1 MWGAVQLGVLAAFLV
16 LFVPVGMAGWH
27 LSRNKMLF
35 FSCALFITLAVCVHL
50 TPYFPSVSSIMLSS
64 PGSLSL
70 SSSSSNG
77 NLDSCISLLHQ
88 VAFDFQEL
96 NNENSSVENTV
107 RSSCEESWR
116 WIESEPVVQ
125 CDFHKLSKS
134 DASDLFNGS
143 WVVVAGDSQARLFVV
158 SLLELLLGESEMEM
172 IRGDLFKRHSDYNI
186 LIDEIGMKLDFI
198 WAPYVSNLTDL
209 VLGFEEKKSPY
220 PDVFVIGTGL
230 WDMLHINNATDYGVS
245 LKLLGDLVVLL
256 LPVPSDFVNDGA
268 GTNLVSVRS
277 PNFFWLGMPKLIN
290 SMLNTDEKREKM
302 SDVIWKAYTDELYSS
317 KLLRQSGGPLLL
329 LDIHALSNN
338 CGAHCTADGMH
349 YHRVVYEAAV
359 HVMLNGLLIESNQK
373 L

>member
-16 LFVPVGMAGWH
+16 LFVPLGMAGWH

-50 TPYFPSVSSIMLSS
+50 TPYFPSVSSM
-64 PGSLSL
+64 L
-70 SSSSSNG
+70 SSSSSSSMV

-88 VAFDFQEL
+88 VAFNFQEL
-96 NNENSSVENTV
+96 NNENCSVENTV
-107 RSSCEESWR
+107 RSSSAKSWK

-125 CDFHKLSKS
+125 CDFQKLSKS
-134 DASDLFNGS
+134 HASDLFNGS

-209 VLGFEEKKSPY
+209 VLGFEEKKSY

-245 LKLLGDLVVLL
+245 LKLLRDLVVLL

-268 GTNLVSVRS
+268 GMNLVSVRS

-290 SMLNTDEKREKM
+290 SMLNTDEKRKKM
-302 SDVIWKAYTDELYSS
+302 TDVMWQAYTDELYSS

-338 CGAHCTADGMH
+338 CGAHCTTDGMH
-349 YHRVVYEAAV
+349 YHGVVYEAAV

>member
-16 LFVPVGMAGWH
+16 LFVPIGMAGWH

-35 FSCALFITLAVCVHL
+35 FSCALFITLSVCVHL
-50 TPYFPSVSSIMLSS
+50 TPYFPSVSNMLFSSGSTPLSS
-64 PGSLSL
+64 SL
-70 SSSSSNG
+70 SSV

-88 VAFDFQEL
+88 VSFDFQEL
-96 NNENSSVENTV
+96 NDNVGKNNS
-107 RSSCEESWR
+107 WK

-125 CDFHKLSKS
+125 CGFQKLNKS

-143 WVVVAGDSQARLFVV
+143 WVVIAGDSQARLFVV
-158 SLLELLLGESEMEM
+158 SVLELLLRGSEMEM

-186 LIDEIGMKLDFI
+186 FIDEIGMKLDFI

-209 VLGFEEKKSPY
+209 VLGFEEKKSY

-245 LKLLGDLVVLL
+245 LKLLADLVVLL
-256 LPVPSDFVNDGA
+256 LPVPSDFGA
-268 GTNLVSVRS
+268 NLVSVRS

-290 SMLNTDEKREKM
+290 LMLNTNEKREKM
-302 SDVIWKAYTDELYSS
+302 TDEMWQAYTDELYSS
-317 KLLRQSGGPLLL
+317 KLLRQSGGPLVL
-329 LDIHALSNN
+329 LDIHALSNK
-338 CGAHCTADGMH
+338 CGARCTTDGMH
-349 YHRVVYEAAV
+349 YHGVVYEAAV

>member
-50 TPYFPSVSSIMLSS
+50 TPYMLSS
-64 PGSLSL
+64 PGSVPL
-70 SSSSSNG
+70 SSSIV
-77 NLDSCISLLHQ
+77 NLDSCICLLHQ

-96 NNENSSVENTV
+96 DSNVGKNN
-107 RSSCEESWR
+107 SWK

-125 CDFHKLSKS
+125 CDFRKLTKS

-143 WVVVAGDSQARLFVV
+143 WVVVAGDSQASLFVV
-158 SLLELLLGESEMEM
+158 SLLELLLGGNEMEM

-186 LIDEIGMKLDFI
+186 FIDEIGMKLDFI
-198 WAPYVSNLTDL
+198 WAHYVSNLTDL
-209 VLGFEEKKSPY
+209 VLGFEEKKIY

-230 WDMLHINNATDYGVS
+230 WDLLHINNATDYAVS
-245 LKLLGDLVVLL
+245 LKFFESVAKLL
-256 LPVPSDFVNDGA
+256 LVGNA
-268 GTNLVSVRS
+268 KAN
-277 PNFFWLGMPKLIN
+277 KL
-290 SMLNTDEKREKM
+290 MLNTDEKREKM
-302 SDVIWKAYTDELYSS
+302 TDVMWQAYTNELYRS
-317 KLLRQSGGPLLL
+317 KLLQQSGGPLLL
-329 LDIHALSNN
+329 LDVHALSND
-338 CGAHCTADGMH
+338 CGARCTADGMH

-359 HVMLNGLLIESNQK
+359 HVMLNALLVESNQN